1 MNETHYEPQAYQ
13 TGPTTPPKSHGG
25 IIAFFLSMVIFVCGI
40 LSFLSVLKIPVFHLI
55 KTEDPDISI
64 FSHSD
69 TELSMCR
76 LQNAP
81 QDIQGKTLS
90 TLCRNYYGLPGGA
103 YITHVSQNSDFY
115 RHGLRSGDILL
126 SLNDITVA
134 DFEEFE
140 TLLAKA
146 DRPLRITYY
155 RQGKQHKT
163 TIETTEDAPW
173 N

>member
-25 IIAFFLSMVIFVCGI
+25 IIAFFLSMVIFICGI
-40 LSFLSVLKIPVFHLI
+40 LSFLSILKIPLFQL
-55 KTEDPDISI
+55 TETKDPDISSL
-64 FSHSD
+64 SHVD
-69 TELSMCR
+69 AETNLCR
-76 LQNAP
+76 LQDAK

-90 TLCRNYYGLPGGA
+90 SLCRNYYELPGGA
-103 YITHVSQNSDFY
+103 YVTHVSQNSVFY

-126 SLNDITVA
+126 HLNDMPVA

-140 TLLAKA
+140 ELLAKA
-146 DRPLRITYY
+146 DHPLRITYY
-155 RQGKQHKT
+155 RQGKAQKT
-163 TIETTEDAPW
+163 TIEITEDVPW

>member
-25 IIAFFLSMVIFVCGI
+25 IIAFSLSIVIFLCGI
-40 LSFLSVLKIPVFHLI
+40 VSFLSVLKIPVFQL
-55 KTEDPDISI
+55 TETADRDIS
-64 FSHSD
+64 SLSQVD
-69 TELSMCR
+69 TEANLCR
-76 LQNAP
+76 LQDAR

-90 TLCRNYYGLPGGA
+90 TLCRNYYELPGGA
-103 YITHVSQNSDFY
+103 YVTHVSQTSDFY

-126 SLNDITVA
+126 TLNDMPVVE
-134 DFEEFE
+134 FEEFE
-140 TLLAKA
+140 KMLAEA

-163 TIETTEDAPW
+163 TIEATEDAPW

>member
-25 IIAFFLSMVIFVCGI
+25 IIAFFLSMVIFICGI
-40 LSFLSVLKIPVFHLI
+40 LSFLSVLKIPVFHLTE
-55 KTEDPDISI
+55 TEDPDIST

-76 LQNAP
+76 LQDAP

-126 SLNDITVA
+126 SLNDITIA

>member
-1 MNETHYEPQAYQ
+1 MNESHYEPQAYQ
-13 TGPTTPPKSHGG
+13 TGPTTPPKNHGG
-25 IIAFFLSMVIFVCGI
+25 IIAFFLSVVIFVCGI
-40 LSFLSVLKIPVFHLI
+40 LSFLSVLKIPVFQLTE
-55 KTEDPDISI
+55 TEDPDIS
-64 FSHSD
+64 S
-69 TELSMCR
+69 LSQVDAETSLCR
-76 LQNAP
+76 LQDAK

-90 TLCRNYYGLPGGA
+90 PLCRNYYGLPGGA
-103 YITHVSQNSDFY
+103 YVTHVSQNSDFY

-126 SLNDITVA
+126 TLNDMPVA

-140 TLLAKA
+140 KKLAET